1 MGRPSALFAT
11 IMKLEKLPLLDIFN
25 SLRQRHGLPL
35 GVEEYFAVVR
45 SLEAGFGIANREELE
60 QLCCMLWAKSEQ
72 ENRLIRRLF
81 GEMWVQIESL
91 PVSSDFSTQE
101 NYSTSLSETE
111 SDDETLRSLIFDS
124 PTPENYESSSIETSI
139 PEEPKVDEPLP
150 DLDIPP
156 TITPEPVQA
165 VQAVRSNRSNREI
178 KRPRHVLLT
187 EYFPVTKRQMKQ
199 SWRSLRR
206 PIRQGVPTELDIKK
220 TVAKIGREGILLQPV
235 LVPPRTNRS
244 DLVLLIDQEG
254 SMVPFH
260 ELSRQLVETA
270 RRGGRL
276 RTTNVYYFHDYPD
289 EYLYR
294 HQAMLDAK
302 PISEFLEEIDER
314 AAVLIV
320 SDAGAARGNFD
331 QERVD
336 NTKVWIK
343 ELQQSVRY
351 FAWLNPMP
359 SEYWRQTTA
368 GEIARFVSM
377 FEMNSQGMNAAISVL
392 RGRYIAG
399 EVMYSWLM

>member
-1 MGRPSALFAT
+1 MGRPFAVFTT
-11 IMKLEKLPLLDIFN
+11 IMKLEELPLLDIFN

-35 GVEEYFAVVR
+35 GVEEYLAVVR
-45 SLEAGFGIANREELE
+45 SLETGFGISNCEELE
-60 QLCCMLWAKSEQ
+60 QLCCMLWAKSEE

-81 GEMWVQIESL
+81 EEMWIQIESL
-91 PVSSDFSTQE
+91 PVNSDLNTQE
-101 NYSTSLSETE
+101 NSLTLNETE
-111 SDDETLRSLIFDS
+111 SDANTSNLISDS

-139 PEEPKVDEPLP
+139 PEEPQVDEPLP

-165 VQAVRSNRSNREI
+165 VQAVRSSRSEQEI
-178 KRPRHVLLT
+178 KRPRYVLLT

-199 SWRSLRR
+199 CWRSLRR
-206 PIRQGVPTELDIKK
+206 PIRQGMPTELDLEE

-235 LVPPRTNRS
+235 LTPPRTNRS
-244 DLVLLIDQEG
+244 DLILLIDQEG

-260 ELSRQLVETA
+260 ELSRQLAETA
-270 RRGGRL
+270 QRGGRL

-289 EYLYR
+289 EYLYQ
-294 HQAMLDAK
+294 HPAMLDAK
-302 PISEFLEEIDER
+302 PVSEFLEDIDER

-336 NTKVWIK
+336 NTKVWI
-343 ELQQSVRY
+343 EQLQQSVRY

-359 SEYWRQTTA
+359 SECWRQTTA

-377 FEMNSQGMNAAISVL
+377 FEMSSQGMNAAISVL